1 MFGETGWLTP
11 IKIIGKLVHLF
22 YVLTFVAAL
31 VGAWPDWRRTG
42 WPFALAALGT
52 VQAFLAGG
60 SGLEQRQDGAMH
72 AFHAA
77 LVPIV
82 FVIAFMIAWR
92 TWKMLQGTSA
102 TTETATT

>member
-1 MFGETGWLTP
+1 M
-11 IKIIGKLVHLF
+11 HLF
-22 YVLTFVAAL
+22 YVLTFVVCARRRVAQL
-31 VGAWPDWRRTG
+31 AQDRVAVRARRARHGAGVPRRRRG
-42 WPFALAALGT
+42 DISD
-52 VQAFLAGG
+52 G
-60 SGLEQRQDGAMH
+60 SDGALH